1 MGGEGW
7 PADSGLW
14 VGSVEDP
21 DPRSWYVM
29 NSVYFEYSVSR
40 TCPSVCFAFRKLTGL
55 FQLKRWANLRFV
67 Y

>member
-1 MGGEGW
+1 MMCSLFGLVGPGVVYVGGGAGW

-29 NSVYFEYSVSR
+29 S
-40 TCPSVCFAFRKLTGL
+40 
-55 FQLKRWANLRFV
+55 
-67 Y
+67 

>member
-1 MGGEGW
+1 MLGVGGGGGAGW

-29 NSVYFEYSVSR
+29 S
-40 TCPSVCFAFRKLTGL
+40 
-55 FQLKRWANLRFV
+55 
-67 Y
+67 

>member
-1 MGGEGW
+1 MQFVWPCGTRGRVCGGWGCEGW

-29 NSVYFEYSVSR
+29 NSVYFE
-40 TCPSVCFAFRKLTGL
+40 C
-55 FQLKRWANLRFV
+55 
-67 Y
+67 